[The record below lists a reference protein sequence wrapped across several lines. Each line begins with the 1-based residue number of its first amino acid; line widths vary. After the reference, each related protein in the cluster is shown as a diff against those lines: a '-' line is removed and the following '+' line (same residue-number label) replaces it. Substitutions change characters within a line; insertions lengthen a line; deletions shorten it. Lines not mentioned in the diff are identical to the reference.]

1 VPARDVGLSL
11 PERYVQI
18 AETLFTLL
26 LWVGAATR
34 QPSLDLPPI
43 VMVPPS
49 LMHYEYCQAIGAS
62 QQLDDCLAERFWTAA
77 FFDATS
83 DTLYLSRH
91 FEPSSLEDRA
101 SLIVQLARHA
111 GEAALIAAGPRRD
124 TAGTIENAVD
134 CGLRFEATVRNLAR
148 SYLVDNGV
156 PPTELSG
163 FDVQDGMAPWS
174 CGGPG

>member
-1 VPARDVGLSL
+1 
-11 PERYVQI
+11 VQI

-34 QPSLDLPPI
+34 QPSLDLPSI
-43 VMVPPS
+43 VMVPGS
-49 LMHYEYCQAIGAS
+49 LMHYEYCQAIGAG
-62 QQLDDCLAERFWTAA
+62 QRLDDCLTERFSTAA
-77 FFDATS
+77 IFDGAS

-91 FEPSSLEDRA
+91 FQPGSLEDRA

-124 TAGTIENAVD
+124 TGGIENPVD

-148 SYLVDNGV
+148 AYLLDNGI
-156 PPTELSG
+156 PPAELSR

-174 CGGPG
+174 CAGSE